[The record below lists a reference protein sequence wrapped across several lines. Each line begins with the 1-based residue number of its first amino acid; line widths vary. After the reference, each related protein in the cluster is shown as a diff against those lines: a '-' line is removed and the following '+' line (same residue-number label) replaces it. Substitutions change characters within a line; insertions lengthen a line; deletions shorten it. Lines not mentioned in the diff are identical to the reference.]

1 MSLRCERCLAYFFFL
16 AGIGLLGWAAFLY
29 LAPAPD
35 PALEVA
41 ATDIEV
47 ADATPGQK
55 REVVLRLDN
64 NSRQPIRILGLALC

>member
-1 MSLRCERCLAYFFFL
+1 MKLRCEQGLAYFFFL
-16 AGIGLLGWAAFLY
+16 VGIGLLAWAAFLY

-47 ADATPGQK
+47 TDATPGQK
-55 REVVLRLDN
+55 REVVLRLHN
-64 NSRQPIRILGLALC
+64 HSGEPIRILGLALC